1 KLRRTNARSYYR
13 WIISLARDKG
23 VEVIY
28 TRGHTDDLALPS
40 QMNYEADHYA
50 SQAQRRI
57 ETVPTAPIP
66 TYTMD
71 EYTFHSQRDGWIE
84 SNIRQLVETLMAT
97 NTSDTLSIG
106 HHQRML
112 TSIYD
117 TREPPDFPYTRA
129 FSAYSATVQ
138 LYARSGQLAVAD
150 TLYKR
155 KKIDSDQCRFGC
167 DAVEDSH
174 HLFVECRR
182 YDEWRANAAEE
193 MGRKADQKLA
203 ERGVEEAARK
213 RLLATAKSLFCND
226 PEVWPLKHSFYY
238 LGHIPPLDPLLPHDI
253 FESRLSRERLL
264 HYFSAEWHLASIRL
278 AGRIF
283 GDYQREMAKI
293 NTPLRARG
301 KR

>member
-1 KLRRTNARSYYR
+1 MKHGGEIGRKRKEKKRRGT
-13 WIISLARDKG
+13 KKK
-23 VEVIY
+23 EEEK
-28 TRGHTDDLALPS
+28 TRKKIKKKTHP
-40 QMNYEADHYA
+40 Q
-50 SQAQRRI
+50 
-57 ETVPTAPIP
+57 PAPK
-66 TYTMD
+66 
-71 EYTFHSQRDGWIE
+71 Q
-84 SNIRQLVETLMAT
+84 
-97 NTSDTLSIG
+97 
-106 HHQRML
+106 
-112 TSIYD
+112 
-117 TREPPDFPYTRA
+117 
-129 FSAYSATVQ
+129 
-138 LYARSGQLAVAD
+138 
-150 TLYKR
+150 LYKR